1 MIMFRKIRGKHLY
14 IVISFGIG
22 IIFAI
27 VGLCLKRNQTALSI
41 YKIYENIY
49 GELILIGFLIPIFLA
64 NTLKK
69 EKEMERTIMI
79 LAFLSKQKWCK
90 MMIRKMSEWREMY
103 S

>member
-49 GELILIGFLIPIFLA
+49 SSIPQDKKKGKNYNDTCIF
-64 NTLKK
+64 K
-69 EKEMERTIMI
+69 
-79 LAFLSKQKWCK
+79 
-90 MMIRKMSEWREMY
+90 
-103 S
+103 